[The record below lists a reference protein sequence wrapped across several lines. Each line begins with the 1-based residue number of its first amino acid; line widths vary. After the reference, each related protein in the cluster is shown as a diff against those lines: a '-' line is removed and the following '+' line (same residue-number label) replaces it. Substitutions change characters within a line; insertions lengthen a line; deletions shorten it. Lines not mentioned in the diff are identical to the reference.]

1 MITKMKKLIIV
12 VIVIIKVVIIMKI
25 TIIIWHILKAYLK
38 TWNVEIHQKK
48 IWMSMGIE
56 I

>member
-25 TIIIWHILKAYLK
+25 AIIIWHILKAYHY
-38 TWNVEIHQKK
+38 I
-48 IWMSMGIE
+48 
-56 I
+56 